1 MQFTRPTFNGASQD
15 NLRVFGTLWVHFR
28 QIRTFCQDGYNRPMQ
43 IIQFLPFCAPPNPS
57 HLVSW
62 QLCGLLLS
70 IVVVYGSIVGLR
82 PTERRL
88 FMGSLVLDRRDF
100 SVLSLGWK
108 SPARQKMRHKM
119 TSHGGDVS
127 QSRRTQGG
135 KYADKVTVVRPSIH

>member
-1 MQFTRPTFNGASQD
+1 M
-15 NLRVFGTLWVHFR
+15 LL
-28 QIRTFCQDGYNRPMQ
+28 
-43 IIQFLPFCAPPNPS
+43 PNPL

-62 QLCGLLLS
+62 QLCGLLLALS

-135 KYADKVTVVRPSIH
+135 KYADKVTVVRPSSNELEKKLLQLQKTIYSVKPIMEMC